1 MKTKTKITLCILLF
15 VSLGSA
21 GSDEEVKIM
30 TMTFKNIS
38 IYEYNVSLIFEN
50 EAGEDVLFSYFDI
63 SPFELEFYFDEAP
76 DGAMFPEYHV
86 NSEKVGKQFLVTCI
100 EKEVESEFT
109 GEMESVYAV
118 MHIEPIESPEDE
130 HIDDPE

>member
-1 MKTKTKITLCILLF
+1 MKIKAVIMLCILLF
-15 VSLGSA
+15 ISLSIA
-21 GSDEEVKIM
+21 DSDEEVKIM
-30 TMTFKNIS
+30 TMTFKDIS
-38 IYEYNVSLIFEN
+38 IYEFNVSLIFEN
-50 EAGEDVLFSYFDI
+50 ENGEDVLFSYFDI

-109 GEMESVYAV
+109 GEMEDVYVV
-118 MHIEPIESPEDE
+118 MHIEPVESPEDE
-130 HIDDPE
+130 NTDDPE

>member
-1 MKTKTKITLCILLF
+1 MNKKTVITLCILSF
-15 VSLGSA
+15 ISLSIA
-21 GSDEEVKIM
+21 DSDEEVKIM
-30 TMTFKNIS
+30 TMTFKDIS
-38 IYEYNVSLIFEN
+38 IYEFNVSLIFEN
-50 EAGEDVLFSYFDI
+50 ENGEDVLFSYFDI

-109 GEMESVYAV
+109 GEMEDVYVV
-118 MHIEPIESPEDE
+118 MHIEPVESPEDE
-130 HIDDPE
+130 NTDDPE